1 MEKNERFTSLAALA
15 ARQPAIIRLIGRRT
29 DGASNVDIERRLL
42 EIGFEEGQKAEV
54 RHLGPFGGEPIAV
67 SVGQLHIALRRSE
80 AAYVLVERVSSAAPA
95 GEPAKAG
102 EGIEASQ

>member
-1 MEKNERFTSLAALA
+1 MDKNAGFTSLAALA
-15 ARQPAIIRLIGRRT
+15 ARQPAIIRLIGRRA
-29 DGASNVDIERRLL
+29 DGASNVEIERRLL
-42 EIGFEEGQKAEV
+42 AIGFEEGQKAEV

-95 GEPAKAG
+95 ADRANAD
-102 EGIEASQ
+102 EGMEASR